1 MEFLGDEKQ
10 RDLCLKGPQELD
22 ELMRLLIDLKRRS
35 LLAACKQRALI
46 QLCPDGSSRARV
58 RNTSSTPGA
67 RVVAAAA
74 AAQRRKIG
82 FS

>member
-22 ELMRLLIDLKRRS
+22 ELMRLLIDLKRRVCS
-35 LLAACKQRALI
+35 PPANRERSSNFALMGVAALAFA
-46 QLCPDGSSRARV
+46 
-58 RNTSSTPGA
+58 TSSTPGA